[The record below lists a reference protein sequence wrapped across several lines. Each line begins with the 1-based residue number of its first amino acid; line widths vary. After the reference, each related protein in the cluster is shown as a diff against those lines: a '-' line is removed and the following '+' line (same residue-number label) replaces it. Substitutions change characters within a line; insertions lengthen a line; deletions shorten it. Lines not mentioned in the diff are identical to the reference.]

1 MWFTLKAENR
11 NGNAFEMCFDNLH
24 DIHVAV
30 DSIEKAN
37 ETLDSEYKFY
47 VQVTKSSSILS
58 DDAELAIV
66 L

>member
-1 MWFTLKAENR
+1 MWFILKAENR

-37 ETLDSEYKFY
+37 ATLDSEYKFY
-47 VQVTKSSSILS
+47 VQVTRSSSILS
-58 DDAELAIV
+58 KDVELVIA

>member
-1 MWFTLKAENR
+1 
-11 NGNAFEMCFDNLH
+11 MCFDNLH

-37 ETLDSEYKFY
+37 ATLDSEYKFY
-47 VQVTKSSSILS
+47 VQVTRSSSILS
-58 DDAELAIV
+58 KDVELVIA